1 MASWTTTISVKACA
15 PATLDRAFRL
25 LAERYRG
32 PVFRVCYAVLP
43 EPRHR
48 RGGDAGDVRQGV
60 SQAAPPGQRRLGQG
74 LPPAHR
80 PATPRSTS
88 SARPGAGATSIAT
101 TATPRGGVVTAPA
114 PGLEAA
120 EVTALLDCLDALEPA
135 TRTAL
140 LLHHWEDRSWHEIAE
155 AVKLP
160 IDTIRMRATRVLR
173 DLLACLAGK
182 GVAP

>member
-1 MASWTTTISVKACA
+1 MDDDDIREGLRAGD
-15 PATLDRAFRL
+15 LDRAFRL

-32 PVFRVCYAVLP
+32 LVFRVCYAVLP
-43 EPRHR
+43 NRAIAEEAMQETFAKAFRKR
-48 RGGDAGDVRQGV
+48 
-60 SQAAPPGQRRLGQG
+60 RRL
-74 LPPAHR
+74 A
-80 PATPRSTS
+80 
-88 SARPGAGATSIAT
+88 SADSVKAYLLRIARN
-101 TATPRGGVVTAPA
+101 TALDVQRKARRRRDLDRHHGDPEGGVVTAPA